1 MAKKAVMFA
10 PNQKLRI
17 TVQDG
22 LEQRGAATPTTQDHD
37 GTVRFV
43 AWDSFIDDIASELDW
58 VFRQQ
63 ILQSIS

>member
-1 MAKKAVMFA
+1 MFA

-22 LEQRGAATPTTQDHD
+22 LEQRGAATPTTQDHN

-58 VFRQQ
+58 VFR
-63 ILQSIS
+63 